1 MQVGIWNLHV
11 TAGVCVCVCLHAFN
25 SSGLV
30 EWQNVWRKI
39 DGDYF
44 KQHKNVRRRWRMKK
58 KMIKQEEGHGYKTRR
73 KDEFL

>member
-1 MQVGIWNLHV
+1 ML
-11 TAGVCVCVCLHAFN
+11 
-25 SSGLV
+25 
-30 EWQNVWRKI
+30 RKI

-58 KMIKQEEGHGYKTRR
+58 KNKTIKQEEGHGYKTRR